1 MKTFD
6 YPWIQETVESIHRKQ
21 PTTKELMQA
30 GSRSAEVNAKLDKWI
45 DAKIPPVGAYYMPKW
60 LGKVDIEDSVEYDSL
75 GLPKRPGGYDRDH
88 PSVDAL
94 CLPRDPKFGIAY
106 WIDKP
111 VDCLGFY
118 LSQAGIEYRI
128 REIAKIMASSVSI
141 MPIED
146 DLESIKQAP
155 CGDVV
160 SFNGFPIRCNP
171 TLG

>member
-75 GLPKRPGGYDRDH
+75 GLPEAAGRLRPR
-88 PSVDAL
+88 
-94 CLPRDPKFGIAY
+94 
-106 WIDKP
+106 
-111 VDCLGFY
+111 
-118 LSQAGIEYRI
+118 
-128 REIAKIMASSVSI
+128 SSVRRRIVLASRS
-141 MPIED
+141 E
-146 DLESIKQAP
+146 
-155 CGDVV
+155 
-160 SFNGFPIRCNP
+160 IRYCV
-171 TLG
+171 LDR